1 MITDCHIHIQPMEM
15 FKPHALELMKR
26 KRPNFDQIVEFCRSP
41 RAFLKFL
48 DASGIDRAM
57 LINYVAPEVIGF
69 TSGVNQFVADYVK
82 EDPTRLLSCG
92 SLHPRHTTNVLADVE
107 QILRLGLKMIK
118 IHPPHQL
125 LFPND
130 YLSGAKELEI
140 IYRAAE
146 ANGVPVMF
154 HTGTSIFP
162 GARNKYGDPIY
173 VDDVAVDFPKLKILL
188 AHGGRPL
195 WMQTA
200 FFLVRRHPNVYLD
213 ISGIPP
219 KTLLKYFPRLEEIAD
234 KTLFGTDWP
243 GPGVPDIKKNLDE
256 FRALPP
262 QRRRAAADSI
272 EDRADYVA
280 GLTSISASTARS
292 CFRRGSAKAVRTY
305 PVGISTGGTDRLATQ
320 RCSLFKI
327 AWHVVYLNVE
337 RRVVVRFVAQRGNVT
352 LNAAVCTCVDHRC
365 GSHRLHLPAE
375 KPGEEVGQSCRC
387 RGIRFRSELRVGP
400 WHAPLRKCRTS

>member
-1 MITDCHIHIQPMEM
+1 VRAKTSAILAAGILQYQMITDCHIHIQPMEM

-26 KRPNFDQIVEFCRSP
+26 KRANFDQICEFCRSP
-41 RAFLKFL
+41 KAFLKFM
-48 DASGIDRAM
+48 DQSGIDRAM

-69 TSGVNQFVADYVK
+69 TSGVNQWVADYVK
-82 EDPTRLLSCG
+82 EDARRLLSCG
-92 SLHPRHTTNVLADVE
+92 SLHPRHTTNVMADVE
-107 QILRLGLKMIK
+107 LILRLGLKMIK

-130 YLSGAKELEI
+130 YLSGVKELEI
-140 IYRAAE
+140 VYRAAE

-173 VDDVAVDFPKLKILL
+173 LDDVAVDFPKLKNLL

-219 KTLLKYFPRLEEIAD
+219 KTLLKYFPRLDEIAH

-243 GPGVPDIKKNLDE
+243 GPGVPDIRKNLEE
-256 FRALPP
+256 FLALPLSQEI
-262 QRRRAAADSI
+262 QRQILSK
-272 EDRADYVA
+272 
-280 GLTSISASTARS
+280 TA
-292 CFRRGSAKAVRTY
+292 
-305 PVGISTGGTDRLATQ
+305 L
-320 RCSLFKI
+320 SL
-327 AWHVVYLNVE
+327 W
-337 RRVVVRFVAQRGNVT
+337 
-352 LNAAVCTCVDHRC
+352 
-365 GSHRLHLPAE
+365 
-375 KPGEEVGQSCRC
+375 PG
-387 RGIRFRSELRVGP
+387 
-400 WHAPLRKCRTS
+400 